1 MVQDLPKRPFINII
15 FGLFLQVIFIFVCL
29 TIFFFTYVNTIEKGS
44 FKVQM
49 NLVVDDLST
58 DINVRDFIL
67 PGQEDVATVILD
79 GSMEVARR
87 NSLSN
92 TKEDDANLN
101 IQNTKIKNKAFMLVG
116 IAGGIFGIIMII
128 LLLTKH
134 NIPVYIHTQ
143 EAIVT
148 VFFVII
154 TELFFLNIITKNY
167 WSVDPVQVRLRIG
180 ESIQKWIQQN
190 HPQK

>member
-1 MVQDLPKRPFINII
+1 MVQYLPKRPFINII

-29 TIFFFTYVNTIEKGS
+29 TIFFFTYVNTIEKES

-128 LLLTKH
+128 H
-134 NIPVYIHTQ
+134 
-143 EAIVT
+143 
-148 VFFVII
+148 II
-154 TELFFLNIITKNY
+154 NKIILKI
-167 WSVDPVQVRLRIG
+167 RI
-180 ESIQKWIQQN
+180 
-190 HPQK
+190 